1 MRTRIWHSDWKPRW
15 LIRCVSAALLSFMD
29 KQEGISLS
37 FQSACPQTQRVVAD
51 LSLNR
56 RAGRS
61 QGTRSRLEFHRNS
74 LSAGSG
80 ISLSFQ
86 SACPASGAHSRL
98 THRRTATRRRL
109 ADSAPLPIAV
119 PGASG
124 ACRNARSGTGGNGRG
139 PVADDRPPYRMRAGR
154 SQGTRSRLPWVEFH
168 RNSLSAFKENTTCG
182 ETLSVPGQF
191 SSSLSDRRQSD
202 VRKLQQPAKSRSRI
216 RSRSRPNVTARATGP
231 ARRDAVV
238 GLHARKRARP

>member
-37 FQSACPQTQRVVAD
+37 FQSACP
-51 LSLNR
+51 
-56 RAGRS
+56 
-61 QGTRSRLEFHRNS
+61 
-74 LSAGSG
+74 
-80 ISLSFQ
+80 
-86 SACPASGAHSRL
+86 ASGAHSRL

-119 PGASG
+119 SGASG

-182 ETLSVPGQF
+182 EILSVPGQF